1 MIRETK
7 NEENVGELNKAC
19 DKLITELKG
28 ISLRIAVIQRLT
40 AYHGPSIDA
49 ERNVHK
55 AIKCLEHQKR

>member
-1 MIRETK
+1 MIKEPE
-7 NEENVGELNKAC
+7 NEKNVGELNKAC

-28 ISLRIAVIQRLT
+28 ISLRIAILQKMT

-49 ERNVHK
+49 ERNVFK